1 MPIWVLHSRHLPLV
15 QDDELKCGDF
25 TPHVLIGSLVDKIRH
40 LSYKVRFLFEGASMH
55 RASRL
60 LVAALCFAAAI
71 AGLYQ
76 TQSAQAQSA
85 PAQKRAITD
94 KDIFQFNWIGD
105 PQISPDGTRVA
116 FVKVTVNEKKDGY
129 DTSIWSVS
137 TRGDDTPHRMTDG
150 KHDSSP
156 RWSPDGKW
164 MVFVRA
170 PEPPAA
176 PAGPGAGG
184 RGSSPQLYMLPV
196 SGGGES
202 WKITDLVR
210 GAGGPVWSPDSKMIA
225 FTSDTSPEDLV
236 KLHKKENAAAKD
248 KSDGKDSDKKPDD
261 KSSSNKSGPDAADAD
276 HESDVRVI
284 TRTVYRAN
292 GAGYLD
298 YKHPDHIW
306 VMNAPQGSDD
316 EMKPKQLT
324 SGKYSEEGVMWS
336 KDSSTIFFTADR
348 VDDPSYE
355 QPHTNVYSVAATG
368 GEPAKLLT
376 IHMAAREMSLS
387 PDGKHLGFCAAANEP
402 VQSYTEPHLWVMD
415 LAEGAKPRNLT
426 ANYDFDMCS
435 GVGGDQGTP
444 RAAGPDHVIWT
455 ADGNSL
461 IASTAREGKANLVQV
476 EIASAKITEITHG
489 NQAVERFRATND
501 TAGLVVVISTPTNIG
516 DLFWVDRTSA
526 GAPRQLTHINN
537 KLFSQLNLT
546 EPEEI
551 WYTSF
556 DGKKVHGWIQK
567 PPDFDPSKKY
577 PLILNIH
584 GGPHAAYGFVF
595 DHEMQWM
602 AAKGYVVL
610 YPNPRGSTSYGQEFG
625 NIIQYRY
632 PGDDFR
638 DLMIG
643 VDEVIK
649 RGYIDPKKLGVTGG
663 SGGGLLT
670 DWIVGH
676 TDRFAAAVAQRD
688 IASWAAWWY
697 AADFTLF
704 QPSWFKAPPFED
716 PQDYV
721 NRSPITYIKNVHT
734 PLMLILGEA
743 DFRTPPAAGGEEMFR
758 ALKFLK
764 RPVIMIRFPGES
776 HELSRS
782 GQPWHRVERLQ
793 HIVGWFDK
801 YLQGMSKPE
810 YDDVTSGEVSMNPAD
825 LPGKHDANK
834 PEASTPKPKK

>member
-1 MPIWVLHSRHLPLV
+1 MPRAARMLAIVL
-15 QDDELKCGDF
+15 C
-25 TPHVLIGSLVDKIRH
+25 
-40 LSYKVRFLFEGASMH
+40 
-55 RASRL
+55 
-60 LVAALCFAAAI
+60 CAAAI
-71 AGLYQ
+71 TAI
-76 TQSAQAQSA
+76 AQAQ
-85 PAQKRAITD
+85 KRSITE

-105 PQISPDGTRVA
+105 PQISPDGSRVA
-116 FVKVTVNEKKDGY
+116 FVKVTVDEKKTGY
-129 DTSIWSVS
+129 DTSIWSVG
-137 TRGDDTPHRMTDG
+137 TRGDEQPRRLTDG

-156 RWSPDGKW
+156 RWSPDSKW
-164 MVFVRA
+164 LVFVRA
-170 PEPPAA
+170 PEPSAA
-176 PAGPGAGG
+176 PTGPGGPG
-184 RGSSPQLYMLPV
+184 RGQSPQLYLLPV

-202 WKITDLVR
+202 WKITDLPR

-225 FTSDTSPEDLV
+225 FTSDTSPEDLA
-236 KLHKKENAAAKD
+236 KQHKKGNAAARDKKSDEKPDGKSDDKSAASDKPEAGSAAAKD
-248 KSDGKDSDKKPDD
+248 G
-261 KSSSNKSGPDAADAD
+261 DAEAD

-284 TRTVYRAN
+284 TRSVYRLN
-292 GAGYLD
+292 GAGYID
-298 YKHPDHIW
+298 FKHPQHIW
-306 VMNAPQGSDD
+306 VIAAPQSSEDD
-316 EMKPKQLT
+316 AKPKQLT
-324 SGKYSEEGVMWS
+324 SGKYQEDGVMWS
-336 KDSSTIFFTADR
+336 PDSTTIYFTTTQ
-348 VDDPSYE
+348 VDDPSYGH
-355 QPHTNVYSVAATG
+355 PHADLYSVAAAG
-368 GEPAKLLT
+368 GAPAKVVS
-376 IHMAAREMSLS
+376 INMAPGEMSLS
-387 PDGKHLGFCAAANEP
+387 PDGKRVAFCASINEP
-402 VQSYTEPHLWVMD
+402 VQSYTQPDLWVMD
-415 LAEGAKPRNLT
+415 LVAEAKPRNLT
-426 ANYDFDMCS
+426 VAYDYDVCS

-444 RAAGPDHVIWT
+444 RAGGPNRVIWT

-461 IASTAREGKANLVQV
+461 ITSVAREGRANLIQV
-476 EIASAKITEITHG
+476 DIASAKISEVTKG
-489 NQAVERFRATND
+489 NQAVERFRANKE
-501 TAGLVVVISTPTNIG
+501 APGLVALISTPTNIG
-516 DLFWVDRTSA
+516 DLFWIDRA
-526 GAPRQLTHINN
+526 QANAQPRRLTHIND

-556 DGKKVHGWIQK
+556 DGKKIHGWIQK
-567 PPDFDPSKKY
+567 PPNFDPQKKY

-584 GGPHAAYGFVF
+584 GGPHAAYGFIF

-610 YPNPRGSTSYGQEFG
+610 YPNPRGSTSYGQQFG
-625 NIIQYRY
+625 NIIQYHY

-643 VDEVIK
+643 VDEVLK
-649 RGYIDPKKLGVTGG
+649 RGYVDPKKLGVTGG

-721 NRSPITYIKNVHT
+721 TRSPITYIKNVHT
-734 PLMLILGEA
+734 PLMLVLGEA

-764 RPVIMIRFPGES
+764 RPVIMVRFPGES

-782 GQPWHRVERLQ
+782 GQPWHRVERLE

-810 YDDVTSGEVSMNPAD
+810 YDDVATGEVSMKPAD
-825 LPGKHDANK
+825 LPGKHDPSK
-834 PEASTPKPKK
+834 PAEPPTTTPKK

>member
-1 MPIWVLHSRHLPLV
+1 MR
-15 QDDELKCGDF
+15 
-25 TPHVLIGSLVDKIRH
+25 
-40 LSYKVRFLFEGASMH
+40 
-55 RASRL
+55 RAVRL
-60 LVAALCFAAAI
+60 LPITLILAAAI
-71 AGLYQ
+71 AGLSQ
-76 TQSAQAQSA
+76 DHPAQAQ
-85 PAQKRAITD
+85 KRSITE

-129 DTSIWSVS
+129 DTAIWSVG
-137 TRGDDTPHRMTDG
+137 TRGNEAPRRMTDG

-164 MVFVRA
+164 LVFVRA
-170 PEPPAA
+170 PETPAT
-176 PAGPGAGG
+176 PAGPGAAGG
-184 RGSSPQLYMLPV
+184 RGAAAQLYLLPV

-225 FTSDTSPEDLV
+225 FTSDTSPEDLA
-236 KLHKKENAAAKD
+236 KQRRRENAPKGKDAEKKPEEKASADKPEAGPAAAK
-248 KSDGKDSDKKPDD
+248 PE
-261 KSSSNKSGPDAADAD
+261 PAEE
-276 HESDVRVI
+276 HESDVKVI
-284 TRTVYRAN
+284 TRSVYRIN
-292 GAGYLD
+292 GGGYLD

-306 VMNAPQGSDD
+306 VITAPQNSDD
-316 EMKPKQLT
+316 EVKPKQLT
-324 SGKYSEEGVMWS
+324 SGKYSESGILWS
-336 KDSSTIFFTADR
+336 KDSGTVYFTTDR
-348 VDDPSYE
+348 VDDPSYDH
-355 QPHTNVYSVAATG
+355 PHSDVYSVAATG
-368 GEPAKLLT
+368 GEPAKIVT
-376 IHMAAREMSLS
+376 INMGPREMALS
-387 PDGKHLGFCAAANEP
+387 PDGKRLAFCAQVEEP
-402 VQSYTEPHLWVMD
+402 VQSYTQPDLWVMD
-415 LAEGAKPRNLT
+415 LAADAKPRNLT
-426 ANYDFDMCS
+426 ANYDFDVCS

-444 RAAGPDHVIWT
+444 RAGGQDRIAWT

-461 IASTAREGKANLVQV
+461 ITTTAREGRANLIQV
-476 EIASAKITEITHG
+476 DIASDKITEITKG

-501 TAGLVVVISTPTNIG
+501 VAGLVVVISTPTNIG
-516 DLFWVDRTSA
+516 DLFWVDRAS
-526 GAPRQLTHINN
+526 GGQPRQLTHINE

-546 EPEEI
+546 EPEEV

-556 DGKKVHGWIQK
+556 DGKKIHGWIQK
-567 PPDFDPSKKY
+567 PPDFDASKKY

-610 YPNPRGSTSYGQEFG
+610 YPNPRGSTSYGQQFG
-625 NIIQYRY
+625 NIIQYHY

-643 VDEVIK
+643 VDEVLK
-649 RGYIDPKKLGVTGG
+649 RGYVDPKKLGVTGG

-670 DWIVGH
+670 NWVVGH

-697 AADFTLF
+697 TADFTLF
-704 QPSWFKAPPFED
+704 QPSWFKAPPFDD

-734 PLMLILGEA
+734 PLMLVLGEA
-743 DFRTPPAAGGEEMFR
+743 DYRTPPAAGGEEMFR
-758 ALKFLK
+758 ALKFLR
-764 RPVIMIRFPGES
+764 RPVVMVRFPGES

-810 YDDVTSGEVSMNPAD
+810 YDDVTGDVGLKPSEQ
-825 LPGKHDANK
+825 PGKHDQNK
-834 PEASTPKPKK
+834 PVEPPKQRNK